1 LIASAFE
8 SFQLGAGHPT
18 EVGIWTRSF
27 PMPTKKT
34 GSGVLNK
41 EGKRVWRQDGPTGGK
56 CVWEMHSVWAWDET
70 KNTPVALREN
80 YFRKHPQ
87 TGEEVSFL
95 KGVVVKKADE

>member
-1 LIASAFE
+1 
-8 SFQLGAGHPT
+8 
-18 EVGIWTRSF
+18 
-27 PMPTKKT
+27 MPTKKT

-41 EGKRVWRQDGPTGGK
+41 EGKRVWREDGPTGGK

-87 TGEEVSFL
+87 TGEEVSFM
-95 KGVVVKKADE
+95 KRIVVTKADE